1 MGGEGGRKNKTKQ
14 KEETLEQENPS
25 AFSSLP
31 SSFPVEAAWWLRN
44 AGSDK
49 SPVTAY
55 SPAAAQHHGRPA
67 RVIVSGGPWKTT
79 LWLSLHHAVPPMEKI
94 EWEEGV

>member
-1 MGGEGGRKNKTKQ
+1 M
-14 KEETLEQENPS
+14 
-25 AFSSLP
+25 
-31 SSFPVEAAWWLRN
+31 EAAWRLRN

-55 SPAAAQHHGRPA
+55 SPAAARHRGRLA
-67 RVIVSGGPWKTT
+67 RIIVSGGPWKTT

-94 EWEEGV
+94 EREEGV